1 MGRPASRLAPKAF
14 REGQIEWGLSQGSR
28 GTETVKRERAFL
40 FNLATRTRGSLLF
53 ALLAKRK
60 WFPNFI
66 LSQYA
71 DCRRKESRGR
81 REQGG
86 DGRGAGVS
94 DPSWVPLPGLIVF
107 SLTNSAASC
116 TSARGPPP
124 QEAPSHPS
132 RILLLNQCLSP
143 PQITRPPTGFTLA
156 PHGRSGARIQS
167 IRRWNWRKSFC
178 STCISR
184 GTAGTRWPGCSTSPR
199 GR

>member
-1 MGRPASRLAPKAF
+1 MPHGHGAAC
-14 REGQIEWGLSQGSR
+14 
-28 GTETVKRERAFL
+28 
-40 FNLATRTRGSLLF
+40 SLLCWQKENGF
-53 ALLAKRK
+53 QIS
-60 WFPNFI
+60 FFHNM
-66 LSQYA
+66 QTVGG
-71 DCRRKESRGR
+71 RRAGDG

-107 SLTNSAASC
+107 SLTNSGASC
-116 TSARGPPP
+116 TSAGGPPP
-124 QEAPSHPS
+124 PRQEAPSHPS